1 MVGYTAAKTA
11 RPRLEIVVST
21 GANWMAE
28 NARSWSSLI
37 SVSVAKSAS
46 TARLGTT
53 TDTSVSLLMAS
64 AAVMSKTDWPIAKAN
79 VRHTMGSSR
88 NNNKR
93 GVKVVAAHWTTRNSS
108 EKITAT
114 TPSNPSPRATSISL
128 T

>member
-1 MVGYTAAKTA
+1 
-11 RPRLEIVVST
+11 
-21 GANWMAE
+21 MAE

-114 TPSNPSPRATSISL
+114 TPSSPRPRATSISL

>member
-1 MVGYTAAKTA
+1 
-11 RPRLEIVVST
+11 
-21 GANWMAE
+21 MAE

-93 GVKVVAAHWTTRNSS
+93 GVKVGRGPLDDEEQQREDHCHYTQ
-108 EKITAT
+108 
-114 TPSNPSPRATSISL
+114 
-128 T
+128 

>member
-1 MVGYTAAKTA
+1 
-11 RPRLEIVVST
+11 
-21 GANWMAE
+21 MAE

-79 VRHTMGSSR
+79 VRHTMG
-88 NNNKR
+88 
-93 GVKVVAAHWTTRNSS
+93 VVAEQQQARS
-108 EKITAT
+108 EGGRGPLDYKEQQREDHCHYTQ
-114 TPSNPSPRATSISL
+114 
-128 T
+128 